1 MPCAEE
7 SVILA
12 VVVAENF
19 GALDAAELVVG
30 TVEPHELVTVPVVEL
45 VAELELVPVAAQAAV
60 LVAELAAE
68 PAGVEY
74 AVELAV
80 EPGIGSFVGFEIAA
94 K

>member
-1 MPCAEE
+1 MSYAEGSE
-7 SVILA
+7 ILV

-19 GALDAAELVVG
+19 GALDAAELVAG
-30 TVEPHELVTVPVVEL
+30 IVEPLELVRVLVVEL
-45 VAELELVPVAAQAAV
+45 VAVLELEPVAVQAAV

-68 PAGVEY
+68 PADVEY

>member
-7 SVILA
+7 SAILA

-19 GALDAAELVVG
+19 GALGAAELVAG
-30 TVEPHELVTVPVVEL
+30 TVEPHELVPVPVAV
-45 VAELELVPVAAQAAV
+45 LELVPVAAQAAV
-60 LVAELAAE
+60 LAAELAAE